1 MVCTNCGA
9 IYTGD
14 RLCIIC
20 LHEFPEHK
28 DCTVSKDL
36 LTAHREEELE
46 IIKEVIPDEIIPN
59 NSDEYIS
66 EIPVS
71 IKDKEL
77 ESINKKEVIVKE
89 EGTKVYNLTL
99 KDVALVTSLI
109 TNILMFIITAL
120 VIKWG

>member
-1 MVCTNCGA
+1 MICTNCGA

-28 DCTVSKDL
+28 DYIVSKDL

-59 NSDEYIS
+59 NNDEYIS
-66 EIPVS
+66 EISVG
-71 IKDKEL
+71 IKDQEL
-77 ESINKKEVIVKE
+77 ENINKKEVIVKE
-89 EGTKVYNLTL
+89 EGTKLYNLTL
-99 KDVALVTSLI
+99 KDVALVISLI
-109 TNILMFIITAL
+109 INILMFIITAL
-120 VIKWG
+120 VIQWR